1 MHTSKERSLRI
12 LLRLVILC
20 AGLSFLIPAIAKAG
34 EHNVHGTVLD
44 EANEPVRWVQ
54 VQLWSKD
61 GSISEST
68 ETDRK
73 GEFEIVHA
81 PNATQCFLEVIAP
94 SKLGLASAI
103 VEGIPGNE
111 TRNVIVTLKKGFL
124 VSGRVVGNDKGLKG
138 IIVKAISADLNKN
151 EKARIHGGGAVVTD
165 RGGKFE
171 MVLTPG
177 RKKLVLLNKQYSE
190 FSDHAE
196 IDVTVSADTDIGNI
210 EVPPE
215 G

>member
-1 MHTSKERSLRI
+1 M
-12 LLRLVILC
+12 
-20 AGLSFLIPAIAKAG
+20 
-34 EHNVHGTVLD
+34 
-44 EANEPVRWVQ
+44 
-54 VQLWSKD
+54 
-61 GSISEST
+61 
-68 ETDRK
+68 
-73 GEFEIVHA
+73 
-81 PNATQCFLEVIAP
+81 IAP